1 VKRATTSGKHLR
13 DAVGGKSAGVCHLVP
28 PTEQHLNNPLTKEK
42 EKKTFLLLL
51 LLIRL
56 DATTFWRPM
65 VFNTRRRPE
74 LGRFPNIYDIHL
86 GCDGCGCMF
95 LYDRATKTKREET

>member
-42 EKKTFLLLL
+42 EKKLFFFFFFLFGWTL
-51 LLIRL
+51 RL
-56 DATTFWRPM
+56 FGGRC
-65 VFNTRRRPE
+65 FNTRRRPE

-86 GCDGCGCMF
+86 GCDGCGSMF
-95 LYDRATKTKREET
+95 LYDRATTTKREET